1 MTITMSTPRGIDPQN
16 FIYVRNASTLAIP
29 VVAGAQNY
37 VLISWVKPPTQGN
50 ALIESI
56 GTDQHDNSIY
66 TWVIDGN
73 TMPFSGAARVG
84 SIQNPY
90 VFQDPVICQNSVFL
104 YITNNNLIAYPNN
117 GVDPAD
123 AIPYRGVIHRTMGIT
138 VGI

>member
-29 VVAGAQNY
+29 VVAGDSELRSHLVGKTSA
-37 VLISWVKPPTQGN
+37 IQGN

-123 AIPYRGVIHRTMGIT
+123 AIPYEGLFTGRWA
-138 VGI
+138 